1 MKQSSLYIPVNR
13 EVDNLFLIYERNISE
28 DK

>member
-1 MKQSSLYIPVNR
+1 MKQSSLYIPVNG